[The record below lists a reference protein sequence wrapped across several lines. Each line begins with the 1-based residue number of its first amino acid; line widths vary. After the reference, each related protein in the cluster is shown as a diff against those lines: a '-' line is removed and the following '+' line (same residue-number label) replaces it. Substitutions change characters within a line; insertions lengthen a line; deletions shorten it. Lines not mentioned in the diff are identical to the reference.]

1 MKEMS
6 LQTNPEC
13 QCHCHII
20 FIRRRLYRLPP
31 MHRLRKAPRLRLAS
45 PPALK
50 RAPGHLLTTLL
61 GTSSKIR
68 QEEIIL
74 LWLSGCL
81 LGIFFM
87 FVAVN

>member
-1 MKEMS
+1 VS
-6 LQTNPEC
+6 LSYNFHQATPLSPASHA
-13 QCHCHII
+13 QAKKGATAS
-20 FIRRRLYRLPP
+20 P
-31 MHRLRKAPRLRLAS
+31 RLAS